1 MKKIAINKKV
11 KAVTLTEVLIVMAI
25 IGIFLLIAFPNLAP
39 LVTKAKS
46 TEAKMQLEHMYRL
59 QNAHFQEFSRYSDDF
74 QKLGFIQETLVT
86 ESETGHANYRIEIIE
101 TSVTG
106 FKATA
111 TSVVDFNKDGN
122 FNTWEINDENNLRET
137 IPD

>member
-1 MKKIAINKKV
+1 MNKKV

-59 QNAHFQEFSRYSDDF
+59 QDAHFLEYSKYSDNF
-74 QKLGFIQETLVT
+74 QKLGFIQEDLVT
-86 ESETGHANYRIEIIE
+86 EKENGHANYRIEIIE
-101 TSVTG
+101 ASVTG

-111 TSVVDFNKDGN
+111 TAVVDFNKDGN
-122 FNTWEINDENNLRET
+122 FNTWEINEENNLKET
-137 IPD
+137 VPD

>member
-1 MKKIAINKKV
+1 MDKKI

-46 TEAKMQLEHMYRL
+46 TEAKMQLEHLYRL
-59 QNAHFQEFSRYSDDF
+59 QNAHFLEHSKYTDDF
-74 QKLGFIQETLVT
+74 QKLGFIQEPLVT
-86 ESETGHANYRIEIIE
+86 EGENGRANYRIEIVSS
-101 TSVTG
+101 SVTG

-111 TSVVDFNKDGN
+111 TAVVDFDKDGT
-122 FNTWEINDENNLRET
+122 FNVWDIDESNTLRQT
-137 IPD
+137 VAD